1 MLVIAVEHM
10 RWLDSMREA
19 AVDGYLCLD
28 YLTAVDRIDRIDVIA
43 RVLNPMTGAGVEYC
57 TSVGDGSLSS
67 ITSVFPA
74 ASWHE
79 RETAE
84 MFGVKFV
91 GMVDPRALLLRTPI
105 GAPPLLRSTVL
116 ATRATTA
123 WPGTAEPGGS
133 PGRRRLLPHGVPEG
147 WPAT

>member
-1 MLVIAVEHM
+1 MFVIAVEQM
-10 RWLDSMREA
+10 RWLEAMRG
-19 AVDGYLCLD
+19 AVADGYLCLD
-28 YLTAVDRIDRIDVIA
+28 FLTAVDRIDHVDVMA
-43 RVLNPMTGAGVEYC
+43 RVVNPMTGPGVEYC
-57 TSVGDGSLSS
+57 VSVGDGSLTS

-84 MFGVKFV
+84 MFGVEFV
-91 GMVDPRALLLRTPI
+91 GLADPRALLLRMPV

-133 PGRRRLLPHGVPEG
+133 PGRRRLLPPGVPEG